1 MIRHRI
7 VIGQLLQVCRR
18 HAIYFIG
25 ANSNFPRSHAFR
37 PVELVMLI
45 IRKQLK
51 PTQGTGALLLEPL
64 DDAGLVKD
72 VPTGQPHHIRL
83 ADRMREEADA
93 ALAIA
98 LIDEILLG
106 HSDASEVV
114 NGELGGGRTAALHHL
129 VALHL
134 KLEVL
139 CKLRRDGL
147 TEEGLE
153 EPLEGVEVGL
163 ELVDFVHFLR
173 VAGAPHGSAASAAE
187 GEGVGLLT
195 VADEGCDV
203 EDAVAVAGSRS
214 DGGGV
219 GSWSVADVSPVH
231 DATRKTSSELHL
243 LRTVALLLSGG
254 EESAFFE
261 AAASV

>member
-1 MIRHRI
+1 
-7 VIGQLLQVCRR
+7 
-18 HAIYFIG
+18 
-25 ANSNFPRSHAFR
+25 
-37 PVELVMLI
+37 MLI

-51 PTQGTGALLLEPL
+51 ATQGTGALLLEPL

-72 VPTGQPHHIRL
+72 VATGQAHHIRL

-106 HSDASEVV
+106 HSDAGEVV

-163 ELVDFVHFLR
+163 ELVDFVRFLR
-173 VAGAPHGSAASAAE
+173 VAGAPHGSAANAAE

-195 VADEGCDV
+195 VMVADEGCDV

-231 DATRKTSSELHL
+231 DAARQTSSELHL